1 MSNVILK
8 LCSPPALW
16 ARLTNNDVPRGKH
29 FLSFAIIYVWFCNTL
44 CIIFMKV
51 YLTSLFVP
59 RFSKHFL
66 FLEPKIEG
74 QKWTQWYKIG
84 GNPIARF
91 PLEIVKM
98 GKFNNSTFIEFLPIC
113 CLKLSKTSKKSHVVY
128 EPYRVDF
135 K

>member
-1 MSNVILK
+1 
-8 LCSPPALW
+8 
-16 ARLTNNDVPRGKH
+16 
-29 FLSFAIIYVWFCNTL
+29 
-44 CIIFMKV
+44 MKV